1 MMNSEA
7 SLEILLSNARKSRN
21 ATWSQKRINDYR
33 SDIEKHLIAR
43 PELHQRVDVIEL
55 LSEKQKEIDA
65 AATGKGEDLKTNSG
79 SSSGSGSGSSD
90 GSGGGNDHDVKDSL
104 RGSRRT
110 MATQIPLPP
119 FYKKSERI
127 EECLAILERYF
138 KVAKTLEEDRK
149 DLLLYVLASEERKL
163 KEGMEGSLEDKSYEE
178 VKEAA
183 LQILG
188 KQDKQAAYLQF
199 FTLQQQMSQTPS
211 EFAFEVKA
219 IARRAG
225 INDAQMINTRI
236 VTGLRDQN
244 LKFEMLKNTHD
255 TFEDLLKVLNFMVE
269 IRKVSSMGATAGT
282 NETINYVKNKNKQY
296 AKKNGKQKDKSDNK
310 NNNDDKGNKKEEKN
324 KQSGERLCFFCKK
337 PGHMKKNCFSYLN
350 KKKASGQT
358 NAVSDTVN
366 QLGQLSL
373 AAFK

>member
-1 MMNSEA
+1 MSCYLKN
-7 SLEILLSNARKSRN
+7 K
-21 ATWSQKRINDYR
+21 K
-33 SDIEKHLIAR
+33 
-43 PELHQRVDVIEL
+43 
-55 LSEKQKEIDA
+55 IDA

-90 GSGGGNDHDVKDSL
+90 GSGGGNDHVGKDSL

-149 DLLLYVLASEERKL
+149 DLLLYILSSEE
-163 KEGMEGSLEDKSYEE
+163 SKSYEQ

-282 NETINYVKNKNKQY
+282 SETINYVKNKNKQY

-358 NAVSDTVN
+358 NAVSDTAN